1 MKQEAWVISLKRTP
15 ERLKRFHQIN
25 GHEAN
30 EVIVIE
36 GIDGVCDDV
45 LLRRSRYLP
54 VEAKQKWSQGSIG
67 SALSHLACWQRCIQT
82 GQAVIIL
89 EEDSVLAPDWRHQLN
104 ALIDHELPHNWEFLL
119 LGWNYDSVLRSRDSM
134 GTESISLF
142 EPAYPALGQIRRI
155 LENPSRRVIHELLN
169 AFGLGG
175 YAINPAGARGLI
187 QRLQEQDTSL
197 IRIARG
203 IPEVQSTTLDGA
215 LNSCYS
221 QIKAFVVRHPLVIAL
236 NDQATSLTKAR
247 DPMHF
252 GTCRAVQKM
261 GEPSI

>member
-89 EEDSVLAPDWRHQLN
+89 EDDSVLAPDWRHQLN

-175 YAINPAGARGLI
+175 YAINPAGTQGLM
-187 QRLQEQDTSL
+187 QRLQE
-197 IRIARG
+197 
-203 IPEVQSTTLDGA
+203 
-215 LNSCYS
+215 
-221 QIKAFVVRHPLVIAL
+221 
-236 NDQATSLTKAR
+236 
-247 DPMHF
+247 
-252 GTCRAVQKM
+252 
-261 GEPSI
+261 